1 MIEWSLAIK
10 ICVFGLSAV
19 FVSLAVLIASIYIFG
34 IILKSVEKNTTKK
47 AGSL

>member
-10 ICVFGLSAV
+10 ICLFGLSAV
-19 FVSLAVLIASIYIFG
+19 FLSLAVLITSIYVFG

-47 AGSL
+47 AA